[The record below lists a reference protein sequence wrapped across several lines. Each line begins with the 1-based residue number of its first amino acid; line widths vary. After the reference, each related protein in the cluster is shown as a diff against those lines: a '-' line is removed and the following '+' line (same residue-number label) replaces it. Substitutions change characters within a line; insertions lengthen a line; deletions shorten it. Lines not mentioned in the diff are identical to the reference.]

1 MTGPAAHATLGP
13 SGAHRWLHCPGSI
26 RVSAQ
31 VTQDP
36 GSTSPAA
43 LEGTI
48 AHALM
53 EIEGRHAFGQT
64 DREEYLLEY
73 EAWRTTTGLDLDR
86 VGEMAA
92 HIEGMVAFL
101 KGRMSLLESPSIL
114 FEQRMSSGI
123 TGVWGTSDVV
133 IYDATTVEIWDLKY
147 GIGYLVDPEN
157 NEQLLLYGLGALDT
171 YGDIIDDT
179 TTVVLGIYQ
188 PRIAGGVRWWE
199 TTPEDMRE
207 WRETVARPGAALAM
221 TDDAPIVPS
230 EKACT
235 WCPARG
241 ECSVRAKWVVGEDF
255 GAAYVDVQRP
265 DLLDEA
271 EMSMVLDR
279 IPAIEAWCKDVN
291 AAAMTRLY
299 TNGEDIPGY
308 KAVRSGGRRGI
319 TDHAAA
325 IQTLIDFGLPAEEVA
340 TFKTKPLN
348 ELERLV
354 KRVWAANNGDQAGA
368 GKPPT
373 IDEILGPDLIK
384 KGDGSVSIVKASDK
398 REAVNSLS
406 EAVKDFS

>member
-13 SGAHRWLHCPGSI
+13 SGAHRWLNCPGSI

-31 VTQDP
+31 VQQDP

-53 EIEGRHAFGQT
+53 EIEGKHAFGQT
-64 DREEYLLEY
+64 SREEYLLEY
-73 EAWRTTTGLDLDR
+73 EAWRTTTGLDLDT

-92 HIEGMVAFL
+92 HIEGMVNFL
-101 KGRMSLLESPSIL
+101 KGRMSLLDKPTIL

-123 TGVWGTSDVV
+123 HGVWGTSDVV
-133 IYDATTVEIWDLKY
+133 IVDATTVEIWDLKY
-147 GIGYLVDPEN
+147 GVGYLVDPEG

-171 YGDIIDDT
+171 YGDIIADT

-188 PRIAGGVRWWE
+188 PRINGGIRWHE

-241 ECSVRAKWVVGEDF
+241 ECEVRAKWIVGEDF
-255 GAAYVDVQRP
+255 GAPYVEVQRP

-279 IPAIEAWCKDVN
+279 IPAIEAWCKDVQ

-299 TNGEDIPGY
+299 TMGEEIPGY

-319 TDHAAA
+319 KDHAAA
-325 IQTLIDFGLPAEEVA
+325 IQTFIDAGFPADEVA
-340 TFKTKPLN
+340 TFKTKSLG
-348 ELERLV
+348 ELEKIIK
-354 KRVWAANNGDQAGA
+354 KRWVASGAADQVGA
-368 GKPPT
+368 EPPPSL
-373 IDEILGPDLIK
+373 DEILGDLIEK
-384 KGDGSVSIVKASDK
+384 SEGSISMVKATDK

-406 EAVKDFS
+406 EARKDFS